1 MVSRLCRFNIKRGD
15 EKMSSWNCFKCHERI
30 WDKYMGYIG
39 GTHETKVK
47 GKTVTLCGF
56 CGEATK

>member
-1 MVSRLCRFNIKRGD
+1 
-15 EKMSSWNCFKCHERI
+15 MSSWNCFKCHERV
-30 WDKYMGYIG
+30 WDKYIGYIG